1 MVDITIDKEVLKVLK
16 NYINNEEFDA
26 IAALNYFSED
36 EFVFK
41 FRYCKYKGCI
51 NAPAAKII
59 INFQEAIY
67 KLVAQ
72 ALKGK
77 ADIRLLSQQE
87 KDELEIPFKI
97 TEGSTIEEISKL
109 ISNVKKVLKM
119 IPEKHRAVTLVAII
133 LIVFSFLGWWAYCSL
148 EKTKIESEV
157 LMQDNKSKENLL
169 SKAIEKLGKEQPEI
183 AHIVCDTDGEII
195 SNLAEVDTSVEIQGH
210 KITSEELKNIKR
222 NKYPS
227 RKKKVEI
234 QQVNGLYK
242 IIAVDLKNDYI
253 TVESA
258 TNSDIP
264 PLRIYYERDTLL
276 AYMQNL
282 KEQLKN
288 AIDNENNIFSISATT
303 IKKNGK
309 KDVMVLQSIS
319 EQKVKNYAT
328 EELSD

>member
-26 IAALNYFSED
+26 VAALNYFSED

-41 FRYCKYKGCI
+41 FRYSKYKGCI

-77 ADIRLLSQQE
+77 PDIRLLSQQE

-109 ISNVKKVLKM
+109 VSNVKKVLKM

-133 LIVFSFLGWWAYCSL
+133 LIVFSFLGWWTYCSL
-148 EKTKIESEV
+148 EKTKIESEI
-157 LMQDNKSKENLL
+157 LMQDNKSKASLL
-169 SKAIEKLGKEQPEI
+169 SRAIEKLANEQPEM
-183 AHIVCDTDGEII
+183 ARIVRGADSEII
-195 SNLAEVDTSVEIQGH
+195 SNLAEVDDSVEVQGH
-210 KITSEELKNIKR
+210 KITSEELKNIKK
-222 NKYPS
+222 NKYS
-227 RKKKVEI
+227 SVKKKIEI
-234 QQVNGLYK
+234 QQLNGLYK
-242 IIAVDLKNDYI
+242 IIAVDLKNNYI

-258 TNSDIP
+258 TNSEVP
-264 PLRIYYERDTLL
+264 PSRIYYERDTLL
-276 AYMQNL
+276 TYMQNL

-288 AIDNENNIFSISATT
+288 AIDNENNVFSITTTT

-309 KDVMVLQSIS
+309 KDIIVLQSIS
-319 EQKVKNYAT
+319 EQKDK
-328 EELSD
+328 

>member
-1 MVDITIDKEVLKVLK
+1 MVDIAIDKEVLKVLK

-36 EFVFK
+36 EFAFK
-41 FRYCKYKGCI
+41 FRYNKYKGCI

-72 ALKGK
+72 AIRGK
-77 ADIRLLSQQE
+77 PDIRLLSQQE

-109 ISNVKKVLKM
+109 VSNVKKVLKM
-119 IPEKHRAVTLVAII
+119 IPEKYRAVTLVAII
-133 LIVFSFLGWWAYCSL
+133 LIVFSFLGWWTYCSL
-148 EKTKIESEV
+148 EKTKIESEI
-157 LMQDNKSKENLL
+157 LMQDNKNKANLL
-169 SKAIEKLGKEQPEI
+169 SLAIEKLTNEQPEM
-183 AHIVCDTDGEII
+183 ARIVRGTDSEII
-195 SNLAEVDTSVEIQGH
+195 SNLAEIDDSVEVQGH
-210 KITSEELKNIKR
+210 KITSEELKNIKK
-222 NKYPS
+222 NKYS
-227 RKKKVEI
+227 SVKKKIEI
-234 QQVNGLYK
+234 QQLNGLYK
-242 IIAVDLKNDYI
+242 IIAVDLKNNYI
-253 TVESA
+253 TVENA
-258 TNSDIP
+258 TNSELP

-288 AIDNENNIFSISATT
+288 AIDDENNVFSITTTT

-309 KDVMVLQSIS
+309 KDIIVLQSIS
-319 EQKVKNYAT
+319 EQKDK
-328 EELSD
+328 